1 MIIKWPLLWQFN
13 GARDIILKSRTDV
26 KEMGDD
32 DDDDVQMFKKKQ
44 RYLILDSSKSNL
56 FF

>member
-1 MIIKWPLLWQFN
+1 MTPFWQFN

-44 RYLILDSSKSNL
+44 RYLILDSPKSNL